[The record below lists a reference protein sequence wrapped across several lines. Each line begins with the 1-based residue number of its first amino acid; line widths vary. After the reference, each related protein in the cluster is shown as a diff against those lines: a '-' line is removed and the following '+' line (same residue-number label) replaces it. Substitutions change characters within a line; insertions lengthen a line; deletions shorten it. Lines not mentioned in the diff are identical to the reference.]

1 MPVEY
6 VQVVLSHQQAQFQ
19 VPHDKPRV
27 DIQVDMFLGLD
38 HTAVEVVRI
47 VEEGYMVVALD
58 NPVVAHD
65 MAAAVPSTAHF
76 QVPGMV
82 FLKTEKDAHIS
93 LYDGIAAGD

>member
-47 VEEGYMVVALD
+47 VEEGYKVAVVD
-58 NPVVAHD
+58 NPVVALD
-65 MAAAVPSTAHF
+65 IAAAEPSTAHF
-76 QVPGMV
+76 LVPGIV
-82 FLKTEKDAHIS
+82 FLKTEKRCTYIF
-93 LYDGIAAGD
+93 I